1 MHVVESFLFKPNEAI
16 HGLESFLFKPN

>member
-1 MHVVESFLFKPNEAI
+1 MHGLENFLFKPNEAI